1 MEKELAVIQEL
12 KNLQK
17 VAAKID
23 KQGELSDY
31 LSLDIVA
38 YYPDSIWQKIRK
50 VWHKKCSQ
58 ALVEMIEALQFEG
71 AQAKDVACIK
81 NIVFSLMS

>member
-38 YYPDSIWQKIRK
+38 YYPDSIWQKVRK

-71 AQAKDVACIK
+71 IQEKDLACIK
-81 NIVFSLMS
+81 NIVFSLMA